1 MNIVLSTVNS
11 RQPAE
16 GLYWF
21 DEYIFD
27 FLDETTAESVF
38 EDINNE
44 QGSNTFVDLNQLPWA
59 DSDWADLEWL
69 KDSKEYV
76 SKIADDAMNVEEKK
90 SIMFNFIPLG
100 HKTAD
105 TEITYLHPG
114 MSLKHV
120 MPVADPEG

>member
-76 SKIADDAMNVEEKK
+76 SNIADIAMNVEEKR
-90 SIMFNFIPLG
+90 SIMFNFIPPG
-100 HKTAD
+100 YKTAD
-105 TEITYLHPG
+105 N
-114 MSLKHV
+114 
-120 MPVADPEG
+120 